1 MTEPVNDLN
10 DLHDLLTRIADQ
22 AGPGRPDP
30 TLWERARHAR
40 RAQRRRRAA
49 AVVAAGLAAVTA
61 LTAVGIQ
68 ADRNRPPQPVE
79 QPDHRI
85 SGPGIPSVV
94 YGVPGDGGLDLET
107 DLALGQVSVAIGNPT
122 GLYVVTADDGA
133 YHRVRLPGYDAAS
146 YDAALP
152 GVALSPDGTQLAFGW
167 RSAARHEDGRP
178 LHSGLRVLSLT
189 TGALWSAHFGAFGD
203 TDMDVDTWDLR
214 WSPDGRWLGAS
225 VALDGVDGMEHW
237 YALLEPSARRVVAEM
252 WHAKQW
258 PDPPL
263 PIMVS
268 PGGRVAAME
277 TDPKV
282 RLATWSRD
290 EWHTLSLD
298 VAGLSSGRFSSDG
311 PWLAMAGDGLESGIS
326 LVDTTSGAVSTA
338 PLPQG
343 RYPYGTAVDLLAW
356 TGERQVLAMLR
367 AGTGPTTLGP
377 VADLALL
384 TLTPGPGEP
393 AAAVRRLDADV
404 VGQVEIGQTGSA
416 FSFATDL
423 LSAAT
428 PTRDFDAPPFVPSAG
443 DAGPGGQR

>member
-1 MTEPVNDLN
+1 MTEP
-10 DLHDLLTRIADQ
+10 LHDLLTRIADQ
-22 AGPGRPDP
+22 AGPGPTDA
-30 TLWERARHAR
+30 TLWDRAR
-40 RAQRRRRAA
+40 RARRHRRRRRAA
-49 AVVAAGLAAVTA
+49 ALVAAGLAAVTA
-61 LTAVGIQ
+61 LTAVGIR
-68 ADRNRPPQPVE
+68 ADRHQPPQPVE
-79 QPDHRI
+79 QPDRKT

-107 DLALGQVSVAIGNPT
+107 DLALGPASVAIANPV
-122 GLYVVTADDGA
+122 GVYVVTADDGA

-167 RSAARHEDGRP
+167 RSVARHADGRP

-189 TGALWSAHFGAFGD
+189 TGAVWSAHFGETFGVPD
-203 TDMDVDTWDLR
+203 SNVYAWDLR
-214 WSPDGRWLGAS
+214 WSPDARWLGAS
-225 VALDGVDGMEHW
+225 VANREVAGQEHW
-237 YALLEPSARRVVAEM
+237 YALLEPSAGRVVDEM

-290 EWHTLSLD
+290 EWRTLSLEG
-298 VAGLSSGRFSSDG
+298 AGLSTGRYASDG

-326 LVDTTSGAVSTA
+326 LVDTRSGAVSSA

-343 RYPYGTAVDLLAW
+343 RYPYGTEVDLLAW

-384 TLTPGPGEP
+384 TLTPGPAEP

-428 PTRDFDAPPFVPSAG
+428 PTRDFDAPPFVPSTG